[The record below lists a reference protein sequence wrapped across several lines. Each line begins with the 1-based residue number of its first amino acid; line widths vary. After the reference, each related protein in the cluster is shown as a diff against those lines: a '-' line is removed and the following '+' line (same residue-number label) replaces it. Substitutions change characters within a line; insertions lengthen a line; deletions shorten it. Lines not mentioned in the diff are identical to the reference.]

1 MTGNGHWWERD
12 DLGYRDGRLHFGG
25 RDLAAFVASSGTPT
39 YVYRAARVRDNL
51 ERLRGALQAQGVEH
65 DAFYAIKANRY
76 APLVTYLKLL
86 GRCGIDACSP
96 GELRYARQL
105 GFEERE
111 ISYTGNSVSESD
123 LDCLERHP
131 GVHVNCDALSTIR
144 RLGRRCPGRRVGIRL
159 NPELGAGY
167 NEHLQYAG
175 EKPTKFGIYR
185 DRFEEA
191 LATAR
196 EVGLRVETLHF
207 HIGSGYLGNAL
218 EVFDQ
223 VLARVRALL
232 DAHPEI
238 RTVNVGGGLGVR
250 LAEADVAIDLRRWA
264 GIVAR
269 HLGARGLRVQIE
281 PGDYLMKDAGIL
293 LVRVNTVE
301 DKAGKRYVGVDAG
314 FNIQNLAAY
323 YHTPYVV
330 APLRWPPTG
339 RARTRDPR
347 RKHQRGD
354 RHSRR
359 RRRTAR
365 DRGG

>member
-1 MTGNGHWWERD
+1 
-12 DLGYRDGRLHFGG
+12 
-25 RDLAAFVASSGTPT
+25 
-39 YVYRAARVRDNL
+39 
-51 ERLRGALQAQGVEH
+51 
-65 DAFYAIKANRY
+65 
-76 APLVTYLKLL
+76 
-86 GRCGIDACSP
+86 
-96 GELRYARQL
+96 
-105 GFEERE
+105 
-111 ISYTGNSVSESD
+111 VSEAD

-144 RLGRRCPGRRVGIRL
+144 RLGKRCPGRRVGIRL

-167 NEHLQYAG
+167 NEHLRYAG

-191 LATAR
+191 MRLAR
-196 EVGLRVETLHF
+196 EVGLQVGALHF

-218 EVFDQ
+218 ETFDR
-223 VLARVRALL
+223 VLERVGQLL

-238 RTVNVGGGLGVR
+238 RTVNVGGGIGVR
-250 LAEADVAIDLRRWA
+250 LAEADVPVDLERWA
-264 GIVAR
+264 AIVAR

-301 DKAGKRYVGVDAG
+301 DKAGTRYVGVDAG

-330 APLRWPPTG
+330 APLTPRQATRERVTIAGNINEAIDLLAADIMLPPLAEG
-339 RARTRDPR
+339 DVLALLNVGGYGSAASSN
-347 RKHQRGD
+347 HCMRGEFREYLLLD
-354 RHSRR
+354 E
-359 RRRTAR
+359 A
-365 DRGG
+365 

>member
-25 RDLAAFVASSGTPT
+25 RDLATFVASSGTPT

-51 ERLRGALQAQGVEH
+51 ERLRGVLQAQGVEH
-65 DAFYAIKANRY
+65 DAFYAIAQTASAVRDLSQT
-76 APLVTYLKLL
+76 ARPLRHRRLL
-86 GRCGIDACSP
+86 ARR
-96 GELRYARQL
+96 LRYARQL
-105 GFEERE
+105 GFEARDLH
-111 ISYTGNSVSESD
+111 TGANRVRIGPR
-123 LDCLERHP
+123 LRLERHP

-144 RLGRRCPGRRVGIRL
+144 RLGRRCPGRRIGIRL

-269 HLGARGLRVQIE
+269 HLGALGGACRSSPATICGGRACSCVSTPSGTRPGNATLASMRV
-281 PGDYLMKDAGIL
+281 
-293 LVRVNTVE
+293 
-301 DKAGKRYVGVDAG
+301 
-314 FNIQNLAAY
+314 NIQNLAAY
-323 YHTPYVV
+323 CHTSSP
-330 APLRWPPTG
+330 PLRSRHRPC
-339 RARTRDPR
+339 RTRDPV
-347 RKHQRGD
+347 GITTED
-354 RHSRR
+354 CRR
-359 RRRTAR
+359 RRCPRSRRVTSSR
-365 DRGG
+365 C